1 MASIMLRP
9 TGEPQGNTTEEAHAW
24 VDDDAVNF
32 LHEARALMLVFT
44 FLCLA
49 VRSYV
54 QHGR

>member
-24 VDDDAVNF
+24 VDDDGVHF
-32 LHEARALMLVFT
+32 LHQARALMLFFT